1 MFRRA
6 AWMSPR
12 RKLRADPNTVRV
24 LLVNRGRYR
33 SAKTLSRESRPLSLD
48 KMNRGEGTGE
58 FHDFVQRGGSRQI
71 VRRSSEFVESDEVE
85 LRARA
90 TIPDAMEHD
99 ARSPS
104 LEL

>member
-33 SAKTLSRESRPLSLD
+33 SAKTLSRESRPLRLD
-48 KMNRGEGTGE
+48 KMNRGEGTGQ
-58 FHDFVQRGGSRQI
+58 FHDFFQMGGSLQIVQRSL
-71 VRRSSEFVESDEVE
+71 EFVESDKVE
-85 LRARA
+85 LDNHNLNGMSVTYR
-90 TIPDAMEHD
+90 
-99 ARSPS
+99 
-104 LEL
+104 L